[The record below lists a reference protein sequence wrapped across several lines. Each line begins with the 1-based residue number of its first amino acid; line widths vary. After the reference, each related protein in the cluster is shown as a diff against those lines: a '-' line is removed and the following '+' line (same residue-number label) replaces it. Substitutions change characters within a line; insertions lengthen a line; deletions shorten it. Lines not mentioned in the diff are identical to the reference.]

1 MSAAPLPT
9 PYFLARPQGSPRA
22 GVIVIHEGNGM
33 GWQLLR
39 VCERL
44 AAEGYAVVAPD
55 LFHRFAAGHGDWQ
68 QAYTNVRDAELLAD
82 LRAAIAVLREQGAR
96 KLGITGF
103 CMGGR
108 ITYLAAVSELGLDAA
123 APFYGGGIDRILAQ
137 PSCPLLACF
146 GGRDE
151 YVPIAAIEKIRA
163 QHPDAVQVYP
173 EAGHGF
179 MRDGSPDYHPESATD
194 AWRRLLEFFARHLS

>member
-1 MSAAPLPT
+1 MSVDPLPT

-44 AAEGYAVVAPD
+44 AAEGYLALAPD
-55 LFHRFAAGHGDWQ
+55 VFHRFAAGEGDWM
-68 QAYTNVRDAELLAD
+68 QAFSALRPEEFLAD
-82 LRAAIAVLREQGAR
+82 LREAVAVLRERGVR
-96 KLGITGF
+96 RIGITGF

-108 ITYLAAVSELGLDAA
+108 LGYLAALSGAGIDAA
-123 APFYGGGIDRILAQ
+123 APFYGGGIDRILGTPA
-137 PSCPLLACF
+137 CPLLAFF

-151 YVPIAAIEKIRA
+151 YVPEAALEKIRA
-163 QHPDAVQVYP
+163 HHGQDVVVYP

-179 MRDGSPDYHPESATD
+179 MRDGSPDYHPASAQD
-194 AWRRLLEFFARHLS
+194 AWRRLLEFFARQLA